1 MKVLKKI
8 FTAIGHFFRNI
19 WRYIMTNAWIQPILI
34 VALIF
39 AIIFGLTGI
48 PKLVDTVKGWFDDTA
63 DSKIKTKYRKVID
76 YDDFMEKYNSNEKF
90 VVVFG
95 ADDCSNCKSLYSTIN
110 KYMDDEEHRNLVGD
124 KIYFFDV
131 TKLQEK
137 IDNDLEKYGDGQEFD
152 EKSEAFKQL
161 DTLSNI
167 LYNGYDEILSEN
179 YNDSK
184 YADSQKEYGKYSST
198 WDIQTPTTCFFTSDK
213 TDGATNSLMFN
224 MIVGTWEYKN
234 GYTDINELFAC
245 WHLSASDEEKAL
257 EKAIDR
263 RETLWLNYQGTK

>member
-48 PKLVDTVKGWFDDTA
+48 PKLVDTVKGWFDDSA

-76 YDDFMEKYNSNEKF
+76 YDDFMEMYNSNKKF

-110 KYMDDEEHRNLVGD
+110 KYMDDEEHENLVND
-124 KIYFFDV
+124 KIYFFNV
-131 TKLQEK
+131 TKLQDK
-137 IDNDLEKYGDGQEFD
+137 IEDDKEKYGTGQEFD

-161 DTLSNI
+161 DTISNI
-167 LYNGYDEILSEN
+167 LYNGYEEILSEN
-179 YNDSK
+179 YNGAH
-184 YADSQKEYGKYSST
+184 YAESQTEYGKYSYT
-198 WDIQTPTTCFFTSDK
+198 WDIQTPTTCFFTNDK
-213 TDGATNSLMFN
+213 DGATNSLMFN

-234 GYTDINELFAC
+234 SYTDINKLFEC
-245 WHLSASDEEKAL
+245 WHKSATDL
-257 EKAIDR
+257 TQAIKDR
-263 RETLWLNYQGTK
+263 EDLWLNYQGTK